1 MKEKIK
7 IGIIGSGSVGRV
19 LSVMLSISGYDVEC
33 IDFHKD
39 FKNITSNTFVPMD
52 VVGQFGVQSALIKY
66 VNGKFSTKK
75 DVIILVT
82 KAFNA
87 TKAGRIAKASLNP
100 NGFVITLCNTHYI
113 DELFKVIDKSK
124 VVGLFIE
131 WACSRTE
138 KVNRVISKGGN
149 VIGIFHKDAAK
160 YFDTAKQIL
169 NKISP
174 TRIEKDML
182 GFITS
187 RYIINSTI
195 TGLGAISG
203 LRLGKILEDH
213 KGKRLFCKMICENYF
228 VSKKLGIHIPKY
240 NHQLDFEEFCG
251 CNFSNKLYRK
261 KMIKTIMIR
270 NSNVVSSTLKLL
282 EDNEKTEIDFILGK
296 FVKYGEQLGID
307 MKYNK
312 IVYKMIKD
320 IEKNKFQI
328 DDDNLEIAYDLKY
341 DD

>member
-1 MKEKIK
+1 MNEKLK
-7 IGIIGSGSVGRV
+7 IGIIGTGSVGRV
-19 LSVMLSISGYDVEC
+19 LSVLLNCSGYDVEC
-33 IDFHKD
+33 MDFHKE
-39 FKNITSNTFVPMD
+39 FKNVSSNTYVPMD
-52 VVGQFGVQSALIKY
+52 VVGQFGTQSAMVKY
-66 VNGKFSTKK
+66 VDGSFSSKR
-75 DVIILVT
+75 DLIILVT

-87 TKAGRIAKASLNP
+87 KKAGRIAKTSLNP

-131 WACSRTE
+131 WACLRTE
-138 KVNRVISKGGN
+138 KVNRVIAKGGN
-149 VIGIFHKDAAK
+149 VIGIFHKDATQ
-160 YFDTAKQIL
+160 YFDIAKKVL
-169 NKISP
+169 NNISP

-228 VSKKLGIHIPKY
+228 VSKKLGIDVPKY
-240 NHQLDFEEFCG
+240 NHQLDYEIFCG
-251 CNFSNKLYRK
+251 CNLSNKMYRK
-261 KMIKTIMIR
+261 KIIKTLMVR
-270 NSNVVSSTLKLL
+270 NANVVSSTLKLL

-312 IVYKMIKD
+312 VVYQMIKD
-320 IEKNKFQI
+320 IEKKQFQI
-328 DDDNLEIAYDLKY
+328 DDDNLEIAYDFKY
-341 DD
+341 KM